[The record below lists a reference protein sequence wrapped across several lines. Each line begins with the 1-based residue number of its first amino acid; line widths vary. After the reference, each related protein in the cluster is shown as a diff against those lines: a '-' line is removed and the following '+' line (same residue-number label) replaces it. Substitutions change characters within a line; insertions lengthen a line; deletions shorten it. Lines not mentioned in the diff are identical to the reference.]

1 MKPSNERSSKLS
13 GDYLAENLAA
23 AERRAATLAELN
35 RILVEGRDPLELAQR
50 AVDLVMRATG
60 AAGSYVFLWD
70 PSTERL
76 VLRVASTGSKAA
88 EGGGV
93 RLRLGEG
100 ITGWAALMRRTAES
114 QESQENITHDPRS
127 VTFPH
132 LDEEQYRSMVSVPI
146 VANGSEL
153 MGVFNFV
160 SVHPNAFDEHDLNLA
175 TEVGGLLA
183 CGLVQARTIEDLR
196 RQSAAAQFLL
206 ALPPDTHTSLQRC
219 VDILAQAIR
228 GQLGAT
234 LCTIELA
241 ERDSVGV
248 SVRPGVAFSDDVDKS
263 LVVVSRS
270 VRTRRELADV
280 VGRLDGVTDRVSA
293 SFGPMMSVGTVTCY
307 RSLAF
312 SDTDRRILEA
322 LSAQSAAL
330 ISSLSNPVSTPP
342 LTGRLRAIPTLDL
355 AERALIDMGWRPGH
369 THPIICRVPAS
380 QFRSGAA
387 FDHVVDSLRSLQD
400 SFEGV
405 VLVPS
410 APTVTMLVR
419 HQIHQWPAFLVALRA
434 TIKQLPVAADRPL
447 AAGIGPLAGDPLSIQ
462 TSLQHAEYALQ
473 WAELTGDAVVSFD
486 DVEYLQNAP
495 QAILNIGSPLREV
508 LQMLMAVA
516 RYDLHHG
523 TELTRTLDT
532 YLTCGCS
539 MADTSQLLF
548 VHRNTLRHRISRIEE
563 LMGRPIESVL
573 DRTALALAARITA
586 ARNTAQAGSVGPQ
599 Q

>member
-1 MKPSNERSSKLS
+1 MNRSNERDSRPSDELV
-13 GDYLAENLAA
+13 AENLVA
-23 AERRAATLAELN
+23 AERRAATLAELSQ
-35 RILVEGRDPLELAQR
+35 ILVEGRDPLELAQR

-70 PSTERL
+70 SSIQRL
-76 VLRVASTGSKAA
+76 VLRVASTGSQAA

-100 ITGWAALMRRTAES
+100 ITGWAALMRRTAVS
-114 QESQENITHDPRS
+114 QEDITNDPRS

-132 LDEEQYRSMVSVPI
+132 LDEEQFRSMVSVPI

-160 SVHPNAFDEHDLNLA
+160 SVHSHAFDDHDINLA

-206 ALPPDTHTSLQRC
+206 ALPSDTHTSLQRC
-219 VDILAQAIR
+219 VNVLAQAIR
-228 GQLGAT
+228 VQLGAT

-241 ERDSVGV
+241 DRDSVGV
-248 SVRPGVAFSDDVDKS
+248 SVRPGIAFSDDVDKS
-263 LVVVSRS
+263 LVVVARS
-270 VRTRRELADV
+270 VRDRRELADV
-280 VGRLDGVTDRVSA
+280 VSRLDGVTDRVSA

-307 RSLAF
+307 RSLVF

-355 AERALIDMGWRPGH
+355 AERALIDMGWRPGP

-387 FDHVVDSLRSLQD
+387 FDHVVDSLRRLQD
-400 SFEGV
+400 SFDGV

-410 APTVTMLVR
+410 APTVSMLVR
-419 HQIHQWPAFLVALRA
+419 HQMQQWPAFLIALRA
-434 TIKQLPVAADRPL
+434 TIKELPVASHQPL
-447 AAGIGPLAGDPLSIQ
+447 AAGIGPLAADPLSIQ
-462 TSLQHAEYALQ
+462 TSLQHAESALQ
-473 WAELTGDAVVSFD
+473 WAELTGDSVISFD
-486 DVEYLQNAP
+486 DVEYLQSAP
-495 QAILNIGSPLREV
+495 QAIFTIGSPLREV
-508 LQMLMAVA
+508 LQLLQEVA
-516 RYDLHHG
+516 RYDMQKG
-523 TELTRTLDT
+523 TELTHTLDT
-532 YLTCGCS
+532 YLTSGCS
-539 MADTSQLLF
+539 MSDTAQRLYI
-548 VHRNTLRHRISRIEE
+548 HRNTLRHRLSRIEE
-563 LMGRPIESVL
+563 LMGRPVESVV

-586 ARNTAQAGSVGPQ
+586 VRNSAQHGSPSPDPEA
-599 Q
+599 